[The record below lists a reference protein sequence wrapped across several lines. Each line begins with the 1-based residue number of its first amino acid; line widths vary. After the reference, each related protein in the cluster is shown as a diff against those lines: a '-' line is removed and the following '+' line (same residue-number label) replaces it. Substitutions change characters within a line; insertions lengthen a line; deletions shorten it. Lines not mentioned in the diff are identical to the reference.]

1 MKDYLVQIVAQQPS
15 DFMKRSVAR
24 EYLQARILET
34 LQDRGAFL
42 KWAFV
47 GGTALR
53 FLFGMPRYSEDLDF
67 SLVVPE
73 RENTFAPLM
82 HKVSSAFEAEGY
94 LNDIQVRDKGAV
106 KSAFIKFRGLLSEL
120 AISPREEQILS
131 IRVEIDTNPPAG
143 ATTTTTVIRRFVAL
157 NLLHYDRPSLLAGKL
172 HAVLARAY
180 TKGRDLFDLV
190 WYLTDRTWPEPNF
203 TFLNNA
209 LAQTGWSGSELI
221 AANWR
226 RIVVKR
232 MEKIH
237 WDRAVKDV
245 SPFLERSQ
253 DVKLLTLGNLRNLL
267 LNT

>member
-1 MKDYLVQIVAQQPS
+1 MKDYLIQIVSQQPN
-15 DFMKRSVAR
+15 DFMKRSIAR
-24 EYLQARILET
+24 EYLQARILEA

-53 FLFGMPRYSEDLDF
+53 FLYGMPRYSEYLDF
-67 SLVVPE
+67 SLVVAE
-73 RENTFAPLM
+73 REHAFAALLN
-82 HKVSSAFEAEGY
+82 KVSSAFAAEGY
-94 LNDIQVRDKGAV
+94 SHDLMIRDKGAV
-106 KSAFIKFRGLLSEL
+106 KSAFIKFRGILAEL
-120 AISPREEQILS
+120 ALSSREHQMLS
-131 IRVEIDTNPPAG
+131 VRVEVDTNPADG

-172 HAVLARAY
+172 HAVLSRAY

-209 LAQTGWSGSELI
+209 LAQTGWPGPELT

-226 RIVVKR
+226 RIVRKR
-232 MEKIH
+232 MEEIH
-237 WDRAVKDV
+237 WNRAVKDI
-245 SPFLERSQ
+245 SPFLERPQ
-253 DVKLLTLGNLRNLL
+253 DVNLLTLENVRNLL
-267 LNT
+267 LNK

>member
-1 MKDYLVQIVAQQPS
+1 MKDYLTQIVAQQPN

-24 EYLQARILET
+24 EYLQARILEA

-67 SLVVPE
+67 SLVVPNE
-73 RENTFAPLM
+73 EDGFTHLM
-82 HKVSSAFEAEGY
+82 RKISSAFEAEGY
-94 LNDIQVRDKGAV
+94 ANEVRIREKGAV
-106 KSAFIKFRGLLSEL
+106 KSAFIKFRGLLFEL
-120 AISPREEQILS
+120 DISPRPDQILS
-131 IRVEIDTNPPAG
+131 VRVEMDTNPPAG
-143 ATTTTTVIRRFVAL
+143 ANTTTTMIRKFVAL

-172 HAVLARAY
+172 HAVLARTY

-190 WYLTDRTWPEPNF
+190 WYLADRTWPEPNF
-203 TFLNNA
+203 TLLNNA
-209 LAQTGWSGSELI
+209 LAQTGWSGPKLT

-226 RIVVKR
+226 RMVAKR
-232 MEKIH
+232 MEEIH

-245 SPFLERSQ
+245 LPFLERSQ
-253 DVKLLTLGNLRNLL
+253 DVKLLTFENVKNLL
-267 LNT
+267 LNI

>member
-1 MKDYLVQIVAQQPS
+1 MKDYLIQIVSQQPN
-15 DFMKRSVAR
+15 DFTKRSIAR
-24 EYLQARILET
+24 EYLQARILEA

-53 FLFGMPRYSEDLDF
+53 FLYGMPRYSEDLGF
-67 SLVVPE
+67 SLIVPE
-73 RENTFAPLM
+73 RDHAFAPLLQ
-82 HKVSSAFEAEGY
+82 KVSSAFEAEGY
-94 LNDIQVRDKGAV
+94 SNDIRIRDKGAV

-120 AISPREEQILS
+120 GISPRGDQTLS
-131 IRVEIDTNPPAG
+131 VRVEVDTNPPDG

-172 HAVLARAY
+172 HAVLSRAY

-190 WYLTDRTWPEPNF
+190 WYLTDRTWPGPNF
-203 TFLNNA
+203 TLLNNT
-209 LAQTGWSGSELI
+209 LAQTGWPGPELT

-226 RIVVKR
+226 RIVTKR
-232 MEKIH
+232 MEEIH

-253 DVKLLTLGNLRNLL
+253 DVNLLTLGNVRNLL